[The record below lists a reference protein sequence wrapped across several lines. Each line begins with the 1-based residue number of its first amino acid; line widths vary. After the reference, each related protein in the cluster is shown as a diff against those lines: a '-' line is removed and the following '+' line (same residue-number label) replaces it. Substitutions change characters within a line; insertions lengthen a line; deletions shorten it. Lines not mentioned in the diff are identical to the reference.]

1 MSASPIREPMGPRPV
16 RGPKPPEKDEDFKAA
31 LARARPAAPP
41 RPGAPAAPAMA
52 ARPQA
57 PVAQQVALGANRA
70 PLPRAPVVPPADLPG
85 ARVSPFAAGPDNQLF
100 RHRIAEAERSA
111 EHPGGGY
118 HLRNERSGALGRYQM
133 LGIALQDIGWRD
145 AQGGWTA
152 RAASFGVRNEAEF
165 LANPGAQEAA
175 MGDFLRRAEAQ
186 LQANGA
192 MRSAGGVLPGMDG
205 RPIAITESGLVAAAH
220 RRGAGA
226 VQRWLQHRSETP
238 DAPLSER
245 DRAAFAS
252 IEARLRGFAGI
263 AYAMAGSGTARG

>member
-1 MSASPIREPMGPRPV
+1 MRGMSASPIREPMGPRPA

-31 LARARPAAPP
+31 LARARPAAP
-41 RPGAPAAPAMA
+41 AQA

-57 PVAQQVALGANRA
+57 PAAQQVALGANRA
-70 PLPRAPVVPPADLPG
+70 PLPRAPALPPADLPG
-85 ARVSPFAAGPDNQLF
+85 ARVSPFAAGPDNQAF
-100 RHRIAEAERSA
+100 RQRIAEAERSH
-111 EHPGGGY
+111 EHGGGY

-145 AQGGWTA
+145 ARGGWTG
-152 RAASFGVRNEAEF
+152 RAAAFGVRSETDF
-165 LANPGAQEAA
+165 LGNPAAQEAA
-175 MGDFLRRAEAQ
+175 MGDFLRRVETQ

-192 MRSAGGVLPGMDG
+192 LRSAGGVVAGVDG
-205 RPIAITESGLVAAAH
+205 RPVAITESGLVAAAH

-226 VQRWLQHRSETP
+226 VQRWLLHRTETP
-238 DAPLSER
+238 DAPVPER

-252 IEARLRGFAGI
+252 IEARLRGFAGV